1 MTTAVALAAMLG
13 VAFGLMDLSWVALGL
28 IVIGIGI
35 LVGIDVTRTD
45 RPSEHVEH
53 HHVTVVR
60 RPPYD
65 WEREE

>member
-1 MTTAVALAAMLG
+1 MTIAVALAAMLG
-13 VAFGLMDLSWVALGL
+13 VAFGLMDLSWIALGL

-35 LVGIDVTRTD
+35 LVGLDITRTD
-45 RPSEHVEH
+45 RPSQHVEH